1 MKRWG
6 ILLLALLL
14 MLSACDNHADE
25 EPTIV
30 PPVTTTT
37 TTTTASTTTTATT
50 ATTTTTTTTTAPTT
64 TTSSHKRDPL
74 PAVTFTVT
82 DPDNTRGLSVE
93 RVDFS
98 FGVAKNGKPHSVTVN
113 NQQRYD
119 ASGTNTLAW
128 DNKSGDKVL
137 YLTFDCGYEY
147 GNLTSLMLDTLKE
160 KQVPGA
166 FFCTLHYLKTASEVV
181 ERMINEG
188 HIVGNHSKSHPSDC
202 AALSRTALTE
212 EVLGVHNYLRTE
224 FGYDAKYW
232 RFPAGVHSE
241 NALEL
246 IDSVGYRSVFWSIA
260 HTDWDPKNQPGEEKT
275 FQTVTERL
283 HPGAVILLHTTSP
296 DNAAILGRF
305 IDYARAEGYTF
316 RSLDEYEYWK

>member
-1 MKRWG
+1 MKRWATWLLAV
-6 ILLLALLL
+6 ILLL
-14 MLSACDNHADE
+14 SACNDHAGE
-25 EPTIV
+25 EPTRI
-30 PPVTTTT
+30 PTGTTT
-37 TTTTASTTTTATT
+37 SATT
-50 ATTTTTTTTTAPTT
+50 VTTTTTTTTTTATASTTTTTVKPTT
-64 TTSSHKRDPL
+64 TTTAKTL
-74 PAVTFTVT
+74 PPVTFDVT
-82 DPDNTRGLSVE
+82 DPENTRGLSTE
-93 RVDFS
+93 RIDFS
-98 FGVAKNGKPHSVTVN
+98 FGAAKGGKPHSVTVN

-119 ASGTNTLAW
+119 TSGTNTLAW

-137 YLTFDCGYEY
+137 YLTFECGYEY
-147 GNLTSLMLDTLKE
+147 GNLTSVMLDTLKE
-160 KQVPGA
+160 KRVPGA
-166 FFCTLHYLKTASEVV
+166 FFCTLHYLKTAPEVV
-181 ERMINEG
+181 VRMINEG

-202 AALSRTALTE
+202 AALSRTALAE
-212 EVLGVHNYLRTE
+212 EVLGVHNHLRTK

-246 IDSVGYRSVFWSIA
+246 VDSVGYRSVFWSIA
-260 HTDWDPKNQPGEEKT
+260 HTDWDPKNQPGEEKS

-316 RSLDEYEYWK
+316 RSLDDYEYWK